1 MNIEQKIAFIF
12 NRILIDF
19 FKEIKKDNYHKVAI
33 KKNYK
38 VIDKRTPQYI
48 KLFIKKTTQHKFDR
62 FFMNANIDFNNLDE
76 YKELFDINIF
86 KNIKIGKL
94 LRTFE
99 KDKENILSY
108 LFTLYLLSYLYRSF
122 REEITEY
129 NEKEDKLVEEEA
141 EVEEETEAVEEEVED
156 EEAVE
161 AVEEE
166 AVEEDEEA
174 DEEDEADEEV
184 EEDEEADEE
193 DEEVDEEADEEVEEV
208 EEVDELTQILSGQ
221 QEMLLSVINI
231 LEKINKKIDVTN
243 ELSEIMDDD
252 IKQVLMNINK
262 VKYTIKMEGG
272 IDDIIGDSK
281 IGNLAKE
288 ISDSINLDDLNID
301 NPNDLLDP
309 SKLFNSENG
318 NVLGNLVQQVG
329 TSITDKLSSGEI
341 KQDELISD
349 AFNLMN
355 KMQNGTANNPILSDM
370 FSNMMNNSS
379 STDADASP
387 DASTNDSSPTDFT
400 NMMQNM
406 MNPEIIQNMMSSM
419 GGMQGINQNNPN
431 SREGQMRQKLQ
442 NKLKE
447 KK

>member
-1 MNIEQKIAFIF
+1 MKGIVVKQNGKVCEMQFENTSMEHLAKLCGFNSKNKFKRYHTYHEGNYFYSVFGKTNGRAGSENKYELPPPIDNKLFFHTMFILKSTKPSNTSYIHMKNIQD
-12 NRILIDF
+12 LSVSDW
-19 FKEIKKDNYHKVAI
+19 KKVYENLFGGFEDLGETESSSEDELKH
-33 KKNYK
+33 
-38 VIDKRTPQYI
+38 IDKNHLTKQGYL
-48 KLFIKKTTQHKFDR
+48 KD
-62 FFMNANIDFNNLDE
+62 DFVIEDE
-76 YKELFDINIF
+76 D
-86 KNIKIGKL
+86 
-94 LRTFE
+94 
-99 KDKENILSY
+99 D
-108 LFTLYLLSYLYRSF
+108 
-122 REEITEY
+122 
-129 NEKEDKLVEEEA
+129 ED
-141 EVEEETEAVEEEVED
+141 ED
-156 EEAVE
+156 EEE
-161 AVEEE
+161 KKEE
-166 AVEEDEEA
+166 
-174 DEEDEADEEV
+174 
-184 EEDEEADEE
+184 
-193 DEEVDEEADEEVEEV
+193 EEV
-208 EEVDELTQILSGQ
+208 EEVDELTQLLSGQ

-379 STDADASP
+379 STDADASA
-387 DASTNDSSPTDFT
+387 DASTSDNSPTDFT

-431 SREGQMRQKLQ
+431 SREGQMREKLK

>member
-141 EVEEETEAVEEEVED
+141 VEEVEEETEAVEE
-156 EEAVE
+156 
-161 AVEEE
+161 
-166 AVEEDEEA
+166 A
-174 DEEDEADEEV
+174 D
-184 EEDEEADEE
+184 EDEEADEE
-193 DEEVDEEADEEVEEV
+193 DEEVDEEADEEVEAVEEDDEEVDKEADEEVEEV

-231 LEKINKKIDVTN
+231 LEKINKKTDVTN

-252 IKQVLMNINK
+252 IKQLLMNINK

-379 STDADASP
+379 STETDASP
-387 DASTNDSSPTDFT
+387 DASTSDSSPTDFT

-447 KK
+447 KE

>member
-1 MNIEQKIAFIF
+1 
-12 NRILIDF
+12 
-19 FKEIKKDNYHKVAI
+19 
-33 KKNYK
+33 
-38 VIDKRTPQYI
+38 
-48 KLFIKKTTQHKFDR
+48 
-62 FFMNANIDFNNLDE
+62 
-76 YKELFDINIF
+76 
-86 KNIKIGKL
+86 
-94 LRTFE
+94 
-99 KDKENILSY
+99 
-108 LFTLYLLSYLYRSF
+108 
-122 REEITEY
+122 
-129 NEKEDKLVEEEA
+129 
-141 EVEEETEAVEEEVED
+141 
-156 EEAVE
+156 
-161 AVEEE
+161 
-166 AVEEDEEA
+166 
-174 DEEDEADEEV
+174 
-184 EEDEEADEE
+184 
-193 DEEVDEEADEEVEEV
+193 
-208 EEVDELTQILSGQ
+208 
-221 QEMLLSVINI
+221 MLLSVINI
-231 LEKINKKIDVTN
+231 LEKINKKTDVTN

-252 IKQVLMNINK
+252 IKQILMNINK

-387 DASTNDSSPTDFT
+387 DASTSDSSPTDFT

-447 KK
+447 KE